1 MALSDKEVKLKKY
14 LIIVLFCFLI
24 FNQTFS
30 EEKIQLTVGESKIIQ
45 VDSPKKIAV
54 GDPKIADLKAISEKE
69 ILLIGK
75 STGTTSLI
83 VWDKDNNQITNQVV
97 VLASELEKTMIEV
110 NVQVLEMKKSKTSDF
125 GINWSDT
132 LNALSIGE
140 KTIPPIF
147 QIGDFERLEKIEM
160 KLNTLVKNGQARIL
174 AKPRLL
180 TISGSK
186 ALFLSGGEL
195 PILYQDNQ
203 RINVE
208 WKEYGVKLDIQPTT
222 DALQNINVEIRVEV
236 SNLDASTGANYSG
249 SIIPA
254 LKTRW
259 AKTSIYVKKGGTIV
273 IAGLIQNEEI
283 KREEGIPILSDL
295 PLLGVLFKSVH
306 TETSESELVIFVTP
320 SVVGK

>member
-1 MALSDKEVKLKKY
+1 MKKY
-14 LIIVLFCFLI
+14 LLAVLFCFLF

-30 EEKIQLTVGESKIIQ
+30 EEKIQITVGESKIIQ
-45 VDSPKKIAV
+45 IDSPKKIAV
-54 GDPKIADLKAISEKE
+54 GDPKVADLKVISEKE

-75 STGTTSLI
+75 SAGSTSLI
-83 VWDKDNNQITNQVV
+83 IWDKDNNQITKQVV
-97 VLASELEKTMIEV
+97 VLTSELEKTMVEV
-110 NVQVLEMKKSKTSDF
+110 NVQVLEMNKSAVNDF

-132 LNALSIGE
+132 LNALNIGE

-147 QIGDFERLEKIEM
+147 QIGDFERLESIKM
-160 KLNTLVKNGQARIL
+160 KLNTLVKNGQAKML

-195 PILYQDNQ
+195 PILYQDSQ
-203 RINVE
+203 KMNVE
-208 WKEYGVKLDIQPTT
+208 WKEYGVKLDIQPTA
-222 DALQNINVEIRVEV
+222 DVLQNINVEIRVEV
-236 SNLDASTGANYSG
+236 SNLDASTGVNYNG
-249 SIIPA
+249 NIIPA

-273 IAGLIQNEEI
+273 IAGLIQTEEV

-295 PLLGVLFKSVH
+295 PLLGILFKSFH